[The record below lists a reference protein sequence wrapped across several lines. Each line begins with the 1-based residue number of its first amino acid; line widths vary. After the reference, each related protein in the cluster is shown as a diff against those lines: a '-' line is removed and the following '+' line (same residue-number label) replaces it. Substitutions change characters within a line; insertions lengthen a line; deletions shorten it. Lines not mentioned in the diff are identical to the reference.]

1 MKKKS
6 NSRFA
11 SRLMLLVLGSVL
23 MLNAIILI
31 LIGIM
36 MSRNTKQAGVDV
48 AMARSYE
55 ISIEVSKFIEEA
67 VVTARNISSSFIAI
81 RKSMGSREN
90 ASFIMLEALKNNPEY
105 SSIWTMWEPNAF
117 DNRDSYYLY
126 DSLYKQT
133 NGSMN
138 LMCYRD
144 NDKTIIEKGSIDN
157 YNEDFYLIPKKNQ
170 NVVLFEP
177 YFRSYSGNEKDKVF
191 ETSVVVPVTVRGQFY
206 GVVGI
211 NINLQPLQQV
221 IVSKSI
227 FAHGFA
233 AIISNELQLIAHP
246 ETEFTGKNIKQLKI
260 SRTDD
265 VNSSIKEG
273 NTFHYVDRKG
283 INNALRCFSPVKIE
297 GISSNPWSVMVEVPM
312 KEVFAKSRSIILILL
327 FIGLFST
334 AIIALMVYFI
344 SRNIA
349 RPILQS
355 VEFAKKIA
363 GGELDAGIEDY
374 LRNDEIGVLINAL
387 RGMSAKLQE
396 ILTSIS
402 DGANNIADAS
412 AHLSETSQQLSLGAN
427 EQASS
432 FEELSTTMEEMAS
445 NIQQNTENAQQAE
458 KMSVHIRNGIH
469 EVTERAKKA
478 YDANKVISD
487 KIKIINDIAFQTN
500 ILALNAAVEAA
511 RAGEHGKGFAVVAA
525 EVRKLAEHSKQAADE
540 IISLAETSLEFAE
553 GAGSKLTELIPEI
566 EKTTKLVQEIAA
578 ASLEQSNGTSQ
589 VNNAI
594 QQLSN
599 VTQQNAALSEELSTS
614 AEEMSSQAEQ
624 LKSVIAYFKINRET
638 SDVKKKSSVQK
649 AGYEEQTQATAAKKQ
664 ISRKKG
670 SIEKYHERI
679 DDNDF
684 EKF

>member
-1 MKKKS
+1 M
-6 NSRFA
+6 
-11 SRLMLLVLGSVL
+11 LGSVL
-23 MLNAIILI
+23 MLNAIILT

-36 MSRNTKQAGVDV
+36 MSRNTKQSGVDV
-48 AMARSYE
+48 AMARSFE
-55 ISIEVSKFIEEA
+55 ISIEVAKYIEEA
-67 VVTARNISSSFIAI
+67 VVTARNMSSSFMAI
-81 RKSMGSREN
+81 RKSMSSREN
-90 ASFIMLEALKNNPEY
+90 ASFIMQEALKNNPEY
-105 SSIWTMWEPNAF
+105 ASIWTMWEPNAF

-133 NGSMN
+133 NGTMN

-144 NDKTIIEKGSIDN
+144 NDKIIIEKGNTDK
-157 YNEDFYLIPKKNQ
+157 YNDDVYLIPKKNQ

-177 YFRSYSGNEKDKVF
+177 YYRSYSGNEKDRIF
-191 ETSVVVPVTVRGQFY
+191 ETSVVVPVTIRGQFY

-211 NINLQPLQQV
+211 NLNLQPLQQ
-221 IVSKSI
+221 IILSKSI
-227 FAHGFA
+227 FTHGFA

-246 ETEFTGKNIKQLKI
+246 ESELIGKNIKLLKI
-260 SRTDD
+260 SKADD

-283 INNALRCFSPVKIE
+283 INNSLRCFSPVKIE
-297 GISSNPWSVMVEVPM
+297 GLSSNPWSVMVEVPM
-312 KEVFAKSRSIILILL
+312 KEVFAKSRSIIVILL
-327 FIGLFST
+327 IIGFFST
-334 AIIALMVYFI
+334 IIIALMVYFI
-344 SRNIA
+344 SRNIT

-355 VEFAKKIA
+355 VEFAKRIA
-363 GGELDAGIEDY
+363 GGELGASIEDY
-374 LRNDEIGVLINAL
+374 SRNDEIGILIHAL
-387 RGMSAKLQE
+387 RSMSAKLE
-396 ILTSIS
+396 EMLTSIS
-402 DGANNIADAS
+402 DGANNIVDAS

-427 EQASS
+427 EQAAS

-445 NIQQNTENAQQAE
+445 NIQQNTDNAQQAE
-458 KMSVHIRNGIH
+458 RMSVHIRNGIH

-553 GAGSKLTELIPEI
+553 GAGSKLSEIMPEI

-578 ASLEQSNGTSQ
+578 ASLEQANGTTQ
-589 VNNAI
+589 VNHAI

-599 VTQQNAALSEELSTS
+599 VTQQNAAVSEELSTS
-614 AEEMSSQAEQ
+614 AEEMTSQAEQ
-624 LKSVIAYFKINRET
+624 LKSVIAYFKIDHNALAE
-638 SDVKKKSSVQK
+638 KKMNTLQR
-649 AGYEEQTQATAAKKQ
+649 AINEEQTRPVSEKKPV
-664 ISRKKG
+664 SRKKG
-670 SIEKYHERI
+670 SIEKYQDKI